1 MAANHSCRF
10 EGKRC
15 PQAGPTQSVVHRLRA
30 VPSVIHRFRRAR
42 RIPGWPQHT
51 ADMDPHRLG
60 EATVVV
66 ATADS
71 ELLDHVLS
79 VTAVVGVEPLILSD
93 PGLLRQ
99 HWATASMLLLGIDQ
113 ATRVAAL
120 GLPRRADLYLVAGGK
135 ASAAQAQQCSIRLG
149 AAVLSL
155 PSSAGWLSDALAAIS
170 GKGQGT
176 GSIVCVVGGS
186 GGVGA
191 STLASGLAFVAART
205 SQRTVL
211 IDADPRSCG
220 LDLLLGAERTAGWR
234 WPRLAT
240 ARGHLGDLTGQ
251 LPTVEG
257 VDVLSMARDDST
269 PGWDLRAEQLNS
281 VLQSATRS
289 HGITVVDLPRTLG
302 AAAGEVLRQ
311 AKLAVLLVRDDV
323 RGIAAGREVVRE
335 HAGACDCFG
344 LVVRRG
350 RLRLLEPQLVATVV
364 GLPLLGSFVDDPA
377 LVLAAERGEPPA
389 RSARSPVAQLCRQLL
404 SDLPQT
410 HLAEKA
416 LATT

>member
-1 MAANHSCRF
+1 
-10 EGKRC
+10 
-15 PQAGPTQSVVHRLRA
+15 
-30 VPSVIHRFRRAR
+30 
-42 RIPGWPQHT
+42 
-51 ADMDPHRLG
+51 MDPHRLG

-71 ELLDHVLS
+71 ELLDLVLS

-99 HWATASMLLLGIDQ
+99 HWATASMLLLGIDH

-120 GLPRRADLYLVAGGK
+120 GLPRRADVYLVAGERT
-135 ASAAQAQQCSIRLG
+135 SATQAQQCSMRLG
-149 AAVLSL
+149 AAVLCL
-155 PSSAGWLSDALAAIS
+155 PSSASWLSEALADIS

-176 GSIVCVVGGS
+176 GSVVCVVGGS

-205 SQRTVL
+205 SQRTML
-211 IDADPRSCG
+211 IDADPRSGG

-251 LPTVEG
+251 LPNVEG
-257 VDVLSMARDDST
+257 VDLLSMARDDST
-269 PGWDLRAEQLNS
+269 PSWDLQAEQLKS
-281 VLQSATRS
+281 VLQSAMRS
-289 HGITVVDLPRTLG
+289 HEITVVDLPRTLG
-302 AAAGEVLRQ
+302 AAAGEALRR

-323 RGIAAGREVVRE
+323 RGVAAGREVVRE
-335 HAGACDCFG
+335 HGGACHCLG

-350 RLRLLEPQLVATVV
+350 RVRLLEPQLVATVV

-389 RSARSPVAQLCRQLL
+389 RSTRSAVAQLCRQLL
-404 SDLPQT
+404 GDLPQT
-410 HLAEKA
+410 HLAEEA

>member
-1 MAANHSCRF
+1 
-10 EGKRC
+10 
-15 PQAGPTQSVVHRLRA
+15 
-30 VPSVIHRFRRAR
+30 
-42 RIPGWPQHT
+42 
-51 ADMDPHRLG
+51 MDPHRLG
-60 EATVVV
+60 QTTVVV

-71 ELLDHVLS
+71 ELLDNVLS

-120 GLPRRADLYLVAGGK
+120 GLPRRADVYLVAGEK
-135 ASAAQAQQCSIRLG
+135 TAAAQAQQCSIRLG

-155 PSSAGWLSDALAAIS
+155 PTSAAWLSDALVDIG

-176 GSIVCVVGGS
+176 GDLVCVVGGS

-205 SQRTVL
+205 SQRTML
-211 IDADPRSCG
+211 IDADQRSGG
-220 LDLLLGAERTAGWR
+220 LDLLLGAERTGGWR

-257 VDVLSMARDDST
+257 VDLLSMARGDST
-269 PGWDLRAEQLNS
+269 PSWELQAEQVKS
-281 VLQSATRS
+281 VLQSAMRS
-289 HGITVVDLPRTLG
+289 HGVTVVDLPRTLG
-302 AAAGEVLRQ
+302 AAAGEALRR

-323 RGIAAGREVVRE
+323 RGIAAGREVAHE
-335 HAGACDCFG
+335 LAGECDRLG

-350 RLRLLEPQLVATVV
+350 RLRLLEPQLVATGV

-389 RSARSPVAQLCRQLL
+389 RSARSALARLCRQLL
-404 SDLPQT
+404 RDLPQT
-410 HLAEKA
+410 HLAEEKGV
-416 LATT
+416 ATT

>member
-1 MAANHSCRF
+1 
-10 EGKRC
+10 
-15 PQAGPTQSVVHRLRA
+15 
-30 VPSVIHRFRRAR
+30 
-42 RIPGWPQHT
+42 
-51 ADMDPHRLG
+51 MDPHWLG
-60 EATVVV
+60 ETTIVV

-71 ELLDHVLS
+71 ELLDNVLS

-99 HWATASMLLLGIDQ
+99 HWATASMLLLGVDQ

-120 GLPRRADLYLVAGGK
+120 GLPRRADVYLVAGEK
-135 ASAAQAQQCSIRLG
+135 TSAAQAQQCSIRLG

-155 PSSAGWLSDALAAIS
+155 PTSAGWLSDALVDIG

-176 GSIVCVVGGS
+176 GNLVCVVGGS
-186 GGVGA
+186 GGVGV

-205 SQRTVL
+205 SQRTML
-211 IDADPRSCG
+211 IDADQRSGG
-220 LDLLLGAERTAGWR
+220 LDLLLGAERSDGWR

-257 VDVLSMARDDST
+257 VDLLSMARGDST
-269 PGWDLRAEQLNS
+269 PSWELQAEQLKS
-281 VLQSATRS
+281 VLQSAMRS
-289 HGITVVDLPRTLG
+289 HEITVVDLPRTLG
-302 AAAGEVLRQ
+302 AAAGEALRR

-323 RGIAAGREVVRE
+323 RGVAAGREVARE
-335 HAGACDCFG
+335 LDGECDRLG

-350 RLRLLEPQLVATVV
+350 RLRLLEPQLVATGV
-364 GLPLLGSFVDDPA
+364 GLPLLGSLVDDPA

-389 RSARSPVAQLCRQLL
+389 RSARSALARLCHQLL
-404 SDLPQT
+404 GDLPQT
-410 HLAEKA
+410 HSAEEKGM
-416 LATT
+416 ATT